1 MPETPTTPPQDPE
14 DAETES
20 LASPARGRERI
31 GSYKLLTV
39 LGEGGM
45 GIVYLAEQ
53 SAPIRR
59 RVALK
64 LIKPGMDSR
73 QVLARFEAERQALAL
88 MNHPNIARVF
98 DAGATERGHPY
109 FVMELVAGVPITE
122 YCDREMLSNEER
134 LGLFLRVCEAVQHAH
149 SNGIIHRDLKPSNVL
164 VCLQDGKP
172 VPKVID
178 FGVAKATSQRLTEKT
193 LFTELGTLIGTPEYM
208 SPEQA
213 EVGVQDVDARTDI
226 YSLGVLLY
234 ELLVGTLPFAIR
246 SAGLAEMQRMIRES
260 IPSTPSARIG
270 EMGAAA
276 TDVSRRRRA
285 DARTLRRELRGN
297 LDWIVMK
304 ALQKDRARRYATA
317 SALAEDLTR
326 HLRGERVVSGPARM
340 VRLGWAGVLRP
351 MALWVIP
358 GLIGLG
364 LLQWPATTGLEYL
377 GLDQLFRLRGPR
389 LPPQNVCVVAID
401 DESYAEMAANR
412 MGPLPRGLHAELIR
426 TLKEGGARAV
436 AFDILFLGEGID
448 PAQDA
453 ALTSAI
459 SDAKNV
465 VLGDSALSTGAPQAT
480 FFNRPE
486 QAEGYAPFGKA
497 AAAMGNTEF
506 AIERDGILRFAWPTR
521 AGRPGLALS
530 AYEVAT
536 GDTSQRL
543 EEARIVDYYG
553 PARTI
558 KTVPIFQALDPSRYL
573 PPAFFQNK
581 IVFVGAM
588 LRPASTSA
596 LLAGIATPFGS
607 SISSVEI
614 HATIAAN
621 LVEHRRIRRVGPLLE
636 AVYLLLIAL
645 IAAMALSYSRSI
657 PRALAYFVTLATLI
671 WVLAYWAF
679 VHAETWLP
687 SVVPSV
693 VVLPTVVLL
702 FAVRRFVPGL
712 AAR

>member
-1 MPETPTTPPQDPE
+1 
-14 DAETES
+14 
-20 LASPARGRERI
+20 
-31 GSYKLLTV
+31 
-39 LGEGGM
+39 
-45 GIVYLAEQ
+45 
-53 SAPIRR
+53 
-59 RVALK
+59 VALK
-64 LIKPGMDSR
+64 LIKPGMDSK

-98 DAGATERGHPY
+98 DAGATELGHPY

-164 VCLQDGKP
+164 VSLQDGKP

-213 EVGVQDVDARTDI
+213 DVGVQDVDARTDI

-234 ELLVGTLPFAIR
+234 ELLVGTLPFDVR
-246 SAGLAEMQRMIRES
+246 SVRGAGLAEMQRMIRES
-260 IPSTPSARIG
+260 IPSTPSARISD
-270 EMGAAA
+270 MGAAA

-285 DARTLRRELRGN
+285 DARTLRRDLRGN

-317 SALAEDLTR
+317 AALAEDLTR
-326 HLRGERVVSGPARM
+326 HLRGERVASGSARM
-340 VRLGWAGVLRP
+340 ASLGWAGVLRP
-351 MALWVIP
+351 LTLWLLP
-358 GLIGLG
+358 GLIGIG
-364 LLQWPATTGLEYL
+364 LLHWPATTWVEHL
-377 GLDQLFRLRGPR
+377 GLDPLFRLRGPR

-412 MGPLPRGLHAELIR
+412 MAPLPRGLHAELIR
-426 TLKEGGARAV
+426 KLELGGARAV
-436 AFDILFLGEGID
+436 AFDILFLGEGND
-448 PAQDA
+448 PAQNA

-465 VLGDSALSTGAPQAT
+465 VLADSALSAGSDAT
-480 FFNRPE
+480 FFRPTE
-486 QAEGYAPFGKA
+486 QDEGYAPFGKA
-497 AAAMGNTEF
+497 AAAIGNTDI
-506 AIERDGILRFAWPTR
+506 AVERDGIMRFAWPTR
-521 AGRPGLALS
+521 VGRPGLALS

-543 EEARIVDYYG
+543 EEARIVDHYG

-558 KTVPIFQALDPSRYL
+558 KTIQIFQALDPPRYL
-573 PPAFFQNK
+573 PSGFFQNK
-581 IVFVGAM
+581 IVFVGAT
-588 LRPASTSA
+588 LRSASTSS
-596 LLAGIATPFGS
+596 LLAGITTPFGS
-607 SISSVEI
+607 SIPSVEI

-621 LVEHRRIRRVGPLLE
+621 LIEHRSIRRVGPLLE
-636 AVYLLLIAL
+636 AMYLLLVAL
-645 IAAMALSYSRSI
+645 IAAMTLSYSRSI
-657 PRALAYFVTLATLI
+657 PRALAFLVTLATLI

-687 SVVPSV
+687 PVVPSI
-693 VVLPTVVLL
+693 VVLPLAVLL
-702 FAVRRFVPGL
+702 IAVRRFVPGL
-712 AAR
+712 WRPARR